1 MKEDQLAALG
11 GLLEGGGFGDGT
23 QVLCR
28 VCDVTIDTETGEPLE
43 PVTRANLESVRQYL
57 TEAGQAEEGGV
68 ALDAPS
74 IFG

>member
-11 GLLEGGGFGDGT
+11 GLLEGGGFGSGD

-28 VCDVTIDTETGEPLE
+28 VCDVTIDTQTGDPLE
-43 PVTRANLESVRQYL
+43 PVTQQNLEAVRQYL
-57 TEAGQAEEGGV
+57 SEAGQAEEGGV